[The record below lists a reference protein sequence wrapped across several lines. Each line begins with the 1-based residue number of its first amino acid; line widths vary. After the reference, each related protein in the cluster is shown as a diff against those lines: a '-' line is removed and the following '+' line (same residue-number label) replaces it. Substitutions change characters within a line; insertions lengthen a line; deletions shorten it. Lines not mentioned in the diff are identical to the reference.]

1 MPATSDTHYADLLLQ
16 GSDEILLLID
26 GQSLHILALNDAA
39 LHQLGYAREAMI
51 GQPVGEF
58 ECALSDMFFW
68 DELQGKASVVGV
80 ESALRCADGR
90 VLDVAKSVFRVS
102 EQPLRYTLRAVPV
115 ASHNRIETE
124 LANMGSRLR
133 ATLEATADGILLMDS
148 DGTIINMNRRFS
160 TMWGLPESLLINRDD
175 AGIMAFLA
183 AQRIPDVGSQL
194 SQHGIVEESHDDA
207 DEDDEFETQYLK
219 DGRVFECRVHSAH
232 AGEEVIGRVHS
243 YRDVTERYRTQREL
257 IHARDEAKRASAA
270 KGDFLAMMSH
280 EIRTPMNGVLG
291 IAELL
296 AGTALDDEQGDYVR
310 VIRSSGETLLA
321 ILNDI
326 LDYSKIEAGK
336 LSLERTRFSLPGL
349 LEELIALFR
358 FRLREGGPS
367 FECAIDGDVPVHLLG
382 DPVRLRQILFNL
394 VGNAFKFTE
403 TGRIDVRVTL
413 LAGSAPASSSKVSR
427 CDTARV
433 RFAVRDTGIGLTPE
447 QCGRLFQSFEQA
459 DSSTTRKYGGTGL
472 GLAICKRLA
481 ELMDGDIGVSST
493 PGAGSEFWFTA
504 SLGVAESAAAVPASV
519 VKPADELAK
528 PGKAKSSQANSPAK
542 AVQAVQAVA
551 ADAALP
557 LTPATRVLLVEDNL
571 INRKVMAGMLKK
583 LGGSEPA
590 IAGDGQ
596 EAVTKAMGQRF
607 DLILM
612 DTQMPV
618 MDGLEATRRLRA
630 AGLTIPIIGV
640 SAGALEE
647 ERQAALDAGVNDYVL
662 KPVNLVTLGAALQR
676 ALQRAPARS

>member
-1 MPATSDTHYADLLLQ
+1 MSSTSTPSHSFSGSPDTPDAAYAQMLLQ

-26 GQSLHILALNDAA
+26 GQTLQILALNTAA
-39 LHQLGYAREAMI
+39 LSQLGYPREAMI

-68 DELQGKASVVGV
+68 DELHDKPAVIGV

-102 EQPLRYTLRAVPV
+102 EQPVRYTLRAVPV

-148 DGTIINMNRRFS
+148 DGAIINMNRRFS
-160 TMWGLPESLLINRDD
+160 AMWGLPERLLINRDD
-175 AGIMAFLA
+175 AGIMAFLE
-183 AQRIPDVGSQL
+183 AQRIPDVGAQL
-194 SQHGIVEESHDDA
+194 SQHGVVDEPDDG
-207 DEDDEFETQYLK
+207 DDFETQYLK
-219 DGRVFECRVHSAH
+219 DGRVFECRVHSAR

-296 AGTALDDEQGDYVR
+296 AGTVLDEEQGDYVR
-310 VIRSSGETLLA
+310 IIRSSGETLLA

-336 LSLERTRFSLPGL
+336 LSLERTSFSLPAL
-349 LEELIALFR
+349 LEELTALFR
-358 FRLREGGPS
+358 FRLREEGPS
-367 FECAIDGDVPVHLLG
+367 FECVVDGAVPVQLLG

-403 TGRIDVRVTL
+403 KGRIEVRVTL
-413 LAGSAPASSSKVSR
+413 QAAASMAPHKVSR
-427 CDTARV
+427 CATAQV

-493 PGAGSEFWFTA
+493 PGSGSEFWFTA
-504 SLGVAESAAAVPASV
+504 SLGVAEAQTQPQAPQAASAM
-519 VKPADELAK
+519 
-528 PGKAKSSQANSPAK
+528 Q
-542 AVQAVQAVA
+542 
-551 ADAALP
+551 P
-557 LTPATRVLLVEDNL
+557 LTPSTRVLLVEDNL

-583 LGGSEPA
+583 LGGSEPVM
-590 IAGDGQ
+590 AGDGQ
-596 EAVTKAMGQRF
+596 EAVNKATSQIF
-607 DLILM
+607 DVILM

-647 ERQAALDAGVNDYVL
+647 ERQAALTAGVNDYVL
-662 KPVNLVTLGAALQR
+662 KPVNLVSLGR
-676 ALQRAPARS
+676 ALERALPRTPGRAPDLTR